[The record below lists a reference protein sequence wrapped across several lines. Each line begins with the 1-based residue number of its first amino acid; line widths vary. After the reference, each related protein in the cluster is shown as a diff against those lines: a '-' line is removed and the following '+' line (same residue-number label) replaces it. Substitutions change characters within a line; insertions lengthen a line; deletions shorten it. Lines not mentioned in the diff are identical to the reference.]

1 MTHCELV
8 KLRTLISIYYPEHY
22 LPQILSIYKDVWIK
36 KIEDAYYGY
45 NCSSS
50 HLNVKEEELA
60 NKLVHDDVV
69 KLVVTILSKS
79 SLSVNQS
86 TSTMAANDIDVST
99 SDVTSTSEDAAEA
112 GVISD
117 NSNESSKC
125 FETIAESKPQI
136 MEEVTVLLQ
145 IKSYPKL
152 QSPMKWFVGRTDP

>member
-1 MTHCELV
+1 MGY
-8 KLRTLISIYYPEHY
+8 S
-22 LPQILSIYKDVWIK
+22 PQVLSIYKDVWIK

-69 KLVVTILSKS
+69 KFVVTTLNKS
-79 SLSVNQS
+79 SLSVNES

-117 NSNESSKC
+117 NSNVSSRC
-125 FETIAESKPQI
+125 LETIAESN
-136 MEEVTVLLQ
+136 LQ
-145 IKSYPKL
+145 IIEDVVPQSQVVSKAPVTDQMVRGPDGSMVSQTYAVFGNKL
-152 QSPMKWFVGRTDP
+152 DTN